1 MKTKLYFSFIIMLI
15 SWFCAFSQ
23 QDIIKKYDD
32 SQNMPIVTQQ
42 EAHYPAGESELIR
55 YLNENIVFPD
65 DINDEII
72 SKNILLS
79 FNVMPDSSIK
89 DLTIIS
95 GTENESIDFQIMQL
109 FGKLKFAPSVQ
120 NGITIKMNL
129 LLSLPIRIK
138 KKTG

>member
-1 MKTKLYFSFIIMLI
+1 LYFSFIIMLI

>member
-1 MKTKLYFSFIIMLI
+1 MLI